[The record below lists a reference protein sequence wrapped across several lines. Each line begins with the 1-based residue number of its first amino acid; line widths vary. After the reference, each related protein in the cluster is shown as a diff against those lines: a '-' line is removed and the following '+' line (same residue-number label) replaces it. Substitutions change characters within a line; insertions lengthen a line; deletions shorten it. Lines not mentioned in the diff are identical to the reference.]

1 MQIVSVDIGSTWT
14 KAALFAREGD
24 ALTLVN
30 HVLTP
35 TTTHDLAKGFFS
47 SLNLVLNVDN
57 ALPLFNNGE
66 VALKYSSSAKGG
78 LAVAA
83 MGLVP
88 SITLETAK
96 VTAHS
101 AGAKIAQYYSY
112 KLNRRD
118 IQALEETQPDILL
131 FTGGTDGGEES
142 YGLNNARVLAESKLD
157 CAIIYAGNRDI
168 QDEVQEIL
176 GHKDLTI
183 VDNVLPD
190 LDHPNPLAAR

>member
-1 MQIVSVDIGSTWT
+1 
-14 KAALFAREGD
+14 
-24 ALTLVN
+24 
-30 HVLTP
+30 
-35 TTTHDLAKGFFS
+35 
-47 SLNLVLNVDN
+47 
-57 ALPLFNNGE
+57 
-66 VALKYSSSAKGG
+66 
-78 LAVAA
+78 

-168 QDEVQEIL
+168 QDEGI
-176 GHKDLTI
+176 KT
-183 VDNVLPD
+183 
-190 LDHPNPLAAR
+190 

>member
-1 MQIVSVDIGSTWT
+1 MDQSSPLHPG
-14 KAALFAREGD
+14 GD

-35 TTTHDLAKGFFS
+35 TTTHHLAKGFFS
-47 SLNLVLNVDN
+47 SLDQVLNVDD
-57 ALPLFNNGE
+57 ALPLLNSGE

-101 AGAKIAQYYSY
+101 AGAKIAQYYAY

-142 YGLNNARVLAESKLD
+142 YGLNNARVLAESNST
-157 CAIIYAGNRDI
+157 A
-168 QDEVQEIL
+168 
-176 GHKDLTI
+176 
-183 VDNVLPD
+183 
-190 LDHPNPLAAR
+190 PLFMPETGIFRTRCRRSSGIKT

>member
-1 MQIVSVDIGSTWT
+1 M
-14 KAALFAREGD
+14 
-24 ALTLVN
+24 
-30 HVLTP
+30 
-35 TTTHDLAKGFFS
+35 
-47 SLNLVLNVDN
+47 
-57 ALPLFNNGE
+57 
-66 VALKYSSSAKGG
+66 KYSSSAKGG

-101 AGAKIAQYYSY
+101 AGAKIAQYYAY

-142 YGLNNARVLAESKLD
+142 YGLNNAR
-157 CAIIYAGNRDI
+157 AGRI
-168 QDEVQEIL
+168 QTRLRHYLCRKPGYSGRGAGD
-176 GHKDLTI
+176 
-183 VDNVLPD
+183 PR
-190 LDHPNPLAAR
+190 A

>member
-1 MQIVSVDIGSTWT
+1 MLSPP
-14 KAALFAREGD
+14 ALSMPC
-24 ALTLVN
+24 LLYT
-30 HVLTP
+30 
-35 TTTHDLAKGFFS
+35 
-47 SLNLVLNVDN
+47 
-57 ALPLFNNGE
+57 
-66 VALKYSSSAKGG
+66 SSAKGG

-83 MGLVP
+83 LGLVP

-157 CAIIYAGNRDI
+157 CAIIYAGTVSYTHLIGTRTTAT
-168 QDEVQEIL
+168 QVMTLSVSWLEVASHIVRLAFIL
-176 GHKDLTI
+176 SLIHI
-183 VDNVLPD
+183 
-190 LDHPNPLAAR
+190 